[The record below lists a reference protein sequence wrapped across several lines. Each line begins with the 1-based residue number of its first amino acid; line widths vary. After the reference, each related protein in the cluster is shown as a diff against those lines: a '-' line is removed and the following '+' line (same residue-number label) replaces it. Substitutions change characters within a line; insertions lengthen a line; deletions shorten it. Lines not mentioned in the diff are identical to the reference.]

1 MGDAFTAS
9 NPDAKVT
16 FNFAGSGDLVT
27 QITQGAPADVFA
39 SANQKQMDVVITA
52 GEIMSGAER
61 TFARNRLVVVYPR
74 DNPAK
79 LAALKDLANPG
90 VKIVLANKSVP
101 VGAYALDF
109 LGKASKL
116 PEYTA
121 EFSPTVVK
129 NVVSYEENVKAVL
142 SKITLGEA
150 DAGIVYTTD
159 AATVT
164 DGSIGMLDIP
174 DSLNVIASY
183 PIAVTKSAK
192 NADLAQKFFDYVL
205 SPDGQKVLVK
215 YGFIPVTG
223 SATGAAPTAAPLAIG
238 GMVNTP
244 FTLTLDDFNK
254 MNQIEVKATDKGGTE
269 QTFKGVPIAAL
280 LEQAGVKSGAT
291 KVVFTGGDGYT
302 AEVTVADLAAD
313 KEAIVTADANGAFRN
328 IIPTMMPMVW
338 VKGLVKLDIQ

>member
-1 MGDAFTAS
+1 MG
-9 NPDAKVT
+9 
-16 FNFAGSGDLVT
+16 
-27 QITQGAPADVFA
+27 Q
-39 SANQKQMDVVITA
+39 
-52 GEIMSGAER
+52 
-61 TFARNRLVVVYPR
+61 
-74 DNPAK
+74 
-79 LAALKDLANPG
+79 
-90 VKIVLANKSVP
+90 
-101 VGAYALDF
+101 
-109 LGKASKL
+109 
-116 PEYTA
+116 
-121 EFSPTVVK
+121 
-129 NVVSYEENVKAVL
+129 
-142 SKITLGEA
+142 
-150 DAGIVYTTD
+150 
-159 AATVT
+159 
-164 DGSIGMLDIP
+164 IGMLDIP

-269 QTFKGVPIAAL
+269 QTYKGVPIAAL

-302 AEVTVADLAAD
+302 AEVTLADLAAD

-328 IIPTMMPMVW
+328 IIPTMMPKVW